1 MVVPASRVPGS
12 LMTLRSVGTALAVSV
27 LVLDVPLLPQ
37 EPIRVATRL
46 VQVNVV
52 VHKDGL
58 PVADLTRDDFRVLEN
73 GKEQPIELF
82 ETNVTPATSIVAET
96 PAVPTFTNR
105 VADRMTATSVIQID
119 NLNTGIVDQLG
130 VRNQAIAFLRELRP
144 TDRIAVYLVDDSSA
158 IHVLHDFSS
167 NTQSLIAAVSR
178 VATGTSNQMAAAEDR
193 AAMGES
199 ASVADSGI
207 TAEMAAWL
215 AGRELE
221 RENEEIRD
229 RIVHFNVAL
238 ETIGRHLATVRGRK
252 NLVWISAAFPIV
264 VSNASGFATS
274 LKHELN
280 TGLRVLNDANVAVYP
295 VDARRLVGAFSSR
308 PAAKQQTFTTL
319 GSVRGAVDAMEIVAE
334 ETGGRAYFN
343 TNDLRGA
350 MRRAI
355 DDSRVSYVLGYYPT
369 NTKWDGGFRQIK
381 VEVKRRGVTVRHRK
395 GYLATATPLNSAVDR
410 RYALQAAALNALPAT
425 ELIVSVQPAKPQNSA
440 PSSVELTMR
449 IDPATVT
456 LTPSGDRWTGEVD
469 LIVAETFAGKPPTLS
484 FSTNLK
490 MDLTAEQRARVLSQ
504 GLSLTRTI
512 SFTPNLRQLR
522 IIALDVPSGALGS
535 VHIQATE
542 LKRAIQ

>member
-1 MVVPASRVPGS
+1 
-12 LMTLRSVGTALAVSV
+12 MTLRLVGTALAVFA
-27 LVLDVPLLPQ
+27 LVLDVRLFTQ

-58 PVADLTRDDFRVLEN
+58 PVADLTRDEFRVLEN

-82 ETNVTPATSIVAET
+82 ETNVTPATSIITEA

-105 VADRMTATSVIQID
+105 LVDRSTSVSVILID
-119 NLNTGIVDQLG
+119 NLNTSVVDQIG
-130 VRNQAIAFLRELRP
+130 VRDQALAFLRELRP
-144 TDRIAVYLVDDSSA
+144 TDRVAVYLVDDSSA

-178 VATGTSNQMAAAEDR
+178 VATRTSNQVAAAEDR
-193 AAMGES
+193 SAVAES
-199 ASVADSGI
+199 SSIADSGI
-207 TAEMAAWL
+207 RSELVAWL
-215 AGRELE
+215 EGRQLE
-221 RENEEIRD
+221 QENADIRD
-229 RIVHFNVAL
+229 RAVHFNFAL

-264 VSNASGFATS
+264 VTNASGFPTS

-308 PAAKQQTFTTL
+308 AAAKQQTFTTL
-319 GSVRGAVDAMEIVAE
+319 GSVRGVVDTMEVVAE

-425 ELIVSVQPAKPQNSA
+425 ELILSAHPAKPQDGA
-440 PSSVELTMR
+440 PSSVELTLR
-449 IDPATVT
+449 IDPATLT

-469 LIVAETFAGKPPTLS
+469 VIVAETFAAKPPALS

-490 MDLTAEQRARVLSQ
+490 MDLTAEQRARILSQ
-504 GLSLTRTI
+504 GISLTRTI
-512 SFTPNLRQLR
+512 PFTQNLRQMR

-535 VHIQATE
+535 VHISATD
-542 LKRAIQ
+542 LKRAVQ